1 MKRVHGYPK
10 DLAKLEYF
18 GANHNIE
25 YPSVA
30 FQDYY
35 PRRFRF
41 AMMRNALTKLN
52 LDPSRKL
59 RLENLIRDTSITM
72 KQKFD
77 KFVSMMTQ
85 QELNCIGW

>member
-1 MKRVHGYPK
+1 
-10 DLAKLEYF
+10 
-18 GANHNIE
+18 
-25 YPSVA
+25 
-30 FQDYY
+30 
-35 PRRFRF
+35 
-41 AMMRNALTKLN
+41 MMRNALTKLN